1 MNMKTKWIAVFLVGL
16 LTACATQQQR
26 EERQART
33 KAAVAEMLAKRH
45 WQIDVTQMGTLRY
58 GSRMV
63 TPDFFLQLRGDTLC
77 SYLPFLG
84 QAYQAP
90 MASPPQGLN
99 FEKTV
104 QNYVESRPKA
114 NFTRMEMDVRTQEDT
129 YHYMVEIYD
138 NGKASISVRSMNRD
152 PVNFEGDLRIE
163 N

>member
-1 MNMKTKWIAVFLVGL
+1 MKTKWIAVFLIGL

-84 QAYQAP
+84 QAY
-90 MASPPQGLN
+90 
-99 FEKTV
+99 
-104 QNYVESRPKA
+104 
-114 NFTRMEMDVRTQEDT
+114 
-129 YHYMVEIYD
+129 
-138 NGKASISVRSMNRD
+138 
-152 PVNFEGDLRIE
+152 
-163 N
+163 